1 MGWRRGVPNRTLC
14 DVLEE
19 MRQCNKTR
27 NYAPLPGL
35 IEEVQSMANRMEAA
49 LYEQKDYESWQKKVK
64 EERRELK
71 RLIRK
76 TNKLRK
82 KHKEKKKEFPKYV

>member
-1 MGWRRGVPNRTLC
+1 MPNRTLC

-19 MRQCNKTR
+19 MRKCNKTR
-27 NYAPLPGL
+27 NFAPLGGL

-49 LYEQKDYESWQKKVK
+49 LYEQKDYESWLEKTKAEKQ
-64 EERRELK
+64 ELR

-82 KHKEKKKEFPKYV
+82 KHKDEKKEFPKYI